1 MPVETIAWTGEAVRI
16 IDQTALPA
24 EVRFLEIGDVETLWE
39 AIKTLRVRGAP
50 AIGIAAALG
59 CYLGVRGSQARDYE
73 TFVRELAKVCDY
85 LGSARPT
92 AVNLFW
98 ALRRIQAL
106 AERLRDRPVEQ
117 IKHAILDEAL
127 DMIEEDHRVCRSIG
141 RHGAELLR
149 DGDSILTH
157 CNAGGLATAGY
168 GTALAPVF
176 FATEQ
181 GKRIHVF
188 ADETRPLL
196 QGARLTTWECQQSNV
211 PVTLITDNTAA
222 TVMAQGKVQA
232 VFVGTDRT
240 ASNGDVANKVGTL
253 GLAVLAREFRVPFYV
268 AAPLSSIDMTLASGA
283 EIPIEQRA
291 ADEVTN
297 GFGRRIA
304 PKGIEVYNPAFD
316 VTPHRYVTALITERG
331 LVRPPLGEGLRRVFG
346 KAVLSV
352 EF

>member
-1 MPVETIAWTGEAVRI
+1 MPVETIAWTGDAVRL

-24 EVRFLEIGDVETLWE
+24 ELRYLEIGDVETLWE
-39 AIKTLRVRGAP
+39 AVKTLRVRGAP

-59 CYLGVRGSQARDYE
+59 CYLGVRYSQARDFE
-73 TFVRELAKVCDY
+73 AFSKELAGVCQY

-98 ALRRIQAL
+98 ALRRVQDL

-127 DMIEEDHRVCRSIG
+127 DMIEEDHRICRLIG
-141 RHGAELLR
+141 RYGAELLHE
-149 DGDSILTH
+149 GASILTH

-176 FATEQ
+176 YAAEQ
-181 GKRIHVF
+181 GKNIHVY

-196 QGARLTTWECQQSNV
+196 QGARLTTWECRQAGI
-211 PVTLITDNTAA
+211 PVTLITDSTAA

-240 ASNGDVANKVGTL
+240 AANGDVANKVGTL
-253 GLAVLAREFRVPFYV
+253 GLAVLAREFHLPFYV
-268 AAPLSSIDMTLASGA
+268 AAPLSSIDMSIASGA
-283 EIPIEQRA
+283 EIPIEQRNP
-291 ADEVTN
+291 DEVTC
-297 GFGRRIA
+297 GFGKRVA
-304 PKGIEVYNPAFD
+304 PEGIEVYNPAFD
-316 VTPHRYVTALITERG
+316 VTPHKYVTALITEKG
-331 LVRPPLGEGLRRVFG
+331 LVRPPLDEGLRRIFQ
-346 KAVLSV
+346 K
-352 EF
+352 

>member
-1 MPVETIAWTGEAVRI
+1 
-16 IDQTALPA
+16 
-24 EVRFLEIGDVETLWE
+24 
-39 AIKTLRVRGAP
+39 
-50 AIGIAAALG
+50 
-59 CYLGVRGSQARDYE
+59 
-73 TFVRELAKVCDY
+73 
-85 LGSARPT
+85 
-92 AVNLFW
+92 
-98 ALRRIQAL
+98 
-106 AERLRDRPVEQ
+106 
-117 IKHAILDEAL
+117 
-127 DMIEEDHRVCRSIG
+127 
-141 RHGAELLR
+141 
-149 DGDSILTH
+149 
-157 CNAGGLATAGY
+157 
-168 GTALAPVF
+168 
-176 FATEQ
+176 
-181 GKRIHVF
+181 
-188 ADETRPLL
+188 
-196 QGARLTTWECQQSNV
+196 
-211 PVTLITDNTAA
+211 VTLITDNTAA